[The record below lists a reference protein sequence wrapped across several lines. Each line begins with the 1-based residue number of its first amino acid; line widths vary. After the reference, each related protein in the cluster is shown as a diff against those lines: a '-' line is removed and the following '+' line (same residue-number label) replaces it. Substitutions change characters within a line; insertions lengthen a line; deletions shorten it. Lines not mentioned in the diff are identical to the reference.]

1 MFLEHLH
8 GGGLI
13 HAGKI
18 HFEHARIA
26 PGIHLVEPFPELL
39 QKLAWA
45 GKNEQTETA
54 AMLLT
59 EGFNFVKDVP
69 ADVRVEILSLIKAV
83 DYPACWQNRGSL
95 TPRVPPIGLKGAFN
109 SR

>member
-1 MFLEHLH
+1 LY
-8 GGGLI
+8 
-13 HAGKI
+13 
-18 HFEHARIA
+18 
-26 PGIHLVEPFPELL
+26 
-39 QKLAWA
+39 
-45 GKNEQTETA
+45 TA
-54 AMLLT
+54 TSWKFSAKKGHQLRREASGVLT